1 MVDSLR
7 RLPWKEPP
15 DPLPDGRGR
24 RIPGGPIYDLATVQ
38 QLAADGE
45 RIHYATRKCA
55 QNVEDL
61 EWDVDDIARL
71 IAALKGQDYCNSEW
85 CTGRSGTVMDT
96 DAYTIHYDHVEAC
109 RGVQWRHPQYY
120 LKFGF
125 RPSDPRLIVW
135 VVSCHLS

>member
-7 RLPWKEPP
+7 RRPWKPPP
-15 DPLPDGRGR
+15 DPLPDGRDR
-24 RIPGGPIYDLATVQ
+24 RIPRGPLYDLATVQ

-45 RIHYATRKCA
+45 RIHYATQKCA

-71 IAALKGQDYCNSEW
+71 IAALKGQDYRNSEW
-85 CTGRSGTVMDT
+85 CMGNGRTVMDA
-96 DAYTIHYDHVEAC
+96 DAYTVHYDHVEAC
-109 RGVQWRHPQYY
+109 RGDQRHPQYY

-125 RPSDPRLIVW
+125 RSSDPCLIVW